1 MGKRRTG
8 LFYQEKNKTMKSA
21 ELKAY
26 LEGVIADLPEQ
37 ELDINVDMTLFFR
50 WWDKPHGSGASAP
63 DFATHLWS
71 ASSMSGSTS
80 WCPQKFTLNSL

>member
-8 LFYQEKNKTMKSA
+8 QFYQEKNKTMKTA

-50 WWDKPHGSGASAP
+50 WWDKPHGA
-63 DFATHLWS
+63 
-71 ASSMSGSTS
+71 GSLCS
-80 WCPQKFTLNSL
+80 

>member
-1 MGKRRTG
+1 MGKKRTG

-50 WWDKPHGSGASAP
+50 WWDKPHSAGG
-63 DFATHLWS
+63 LCS
-71 ASSMSGSTS
+71 
-80 WCPQKFTLNSL
+80 